1 MRVHSLY
8 IYPVKSLA
16 GIPVPFFD
24 KDDFG
29 PAGDRRWMIV
39 DSDRRF
45 VTQRDYPML
54 ARVHTA
60 LEGDCVRVSIP
71 GEGDYL
77 LQPGEEEVRVLVWRD
92 WVKAVYSSAEA
103 SEALSRF
110 CGVDFH
116 FVYMPDTSF
125 RRVDAGRVTEER
137 RVSFADGFPFL
148 VTNLASL
155 DELNSRLETPVE
167 IRRFRPNIVVE
178 GAAAWSED
186 DWRQLLIGEQVF
198 SLVKPCSRCV
208 MTTVDPDTGKKGSDL
223 QPLRTLGQY
232 RRTVDGVIF
241 GMNAI
246 HEAPGTVRVGDPVFN
261 RTTGQ

>member
-16 GIPVPFFD
+16 GIAVSSF
-24 KDDFG
+24 KMDDFG
-29 PAGDRRWMIV
+29 PSHDRRWMIV
-39 DSDRRF
+39 DSERRF

-54 ARVHTA
+54 ARIQTA
-60 LEGDCVRVSIP
+60 LVGDCVRVSIP

-77 LQPGEEEVRVLVWRD
+77 LQPGEDEARVLVWRD
-92 WVKAVYSSAEA
+92 WVKAVYGTAEA

-110 CGVDFH
+110 CGVEFH
-116 FVYMPDTSF
+116 FVFMPDTSF

-155 DELNSRLETPVE
+155 DELNGRLGTPVE
-167 IRRFRPNIVVE
+167 MRRFRPNIVIE
-178 GAAAWSED
+178 GAEAWSED
-186 DWRQLLIGEQVF
+186 DWQQLLIGKQVF

-208 MTTVDPDTGKKGSDL
+208 MTTVDPDTGVKGSDL

-246 HEAPGTVRVGDPVFN
+246 HEAPGTVRAGDPVIN
-261 RTTGQ
+261 RIADQ